1 MERVA
6 SGSILGIFGV
16 SRSRSLALTFKVT
29 FSGVSPIEHTI
40 AALWPQASTYL
51 IPQAHIH
58 VTGKS
63 CDLTITCSTLK
74 TLVSLWLHT
83 LFYMGQF

>member
-29 FSGVSPIEHTI
+29 FSGVSPI
-40 AALWPQASTYL
+40 ALQLQPYRLRRLDIL
-51 IPQAHIH
+51 IPQA
-58 VTGKS
+58 
-63 CDLTITCSTLK
+63 
-74 TLVSLWLHT
+74 
-83 LFYMGQF
+83 